1 MRSLVGW
8 LLICCAWKVG
18 VTAAYQP
25 ASHADVFDLCGRSD
39 KQRLAAPNDD
49 RQGRLLDLRVTARH
63 SMYDSS
69 DISGQFI
76 VTALRSATRG
86 QSLHDLS
93 TSDTAS
99 LDFSIQAKSTDGRD
113 LQLASGRIALGT
125 KDRLLKFTL
134 RRLTPRLTPYEI
146 RFILHGQS
154 MYSATT
160 ELYYLPAKRE
170 GSSVKIDAL
179 HGGVLVANNS
189 TGFAYERLI
198 PFELSASCSEI
209 SSLSHA
215 EVSAYKDAGVN
226 TIGSACASRQPGL
239 DALYDDMDSVNLWYQ
254 HSLES
259 PLSEASMLEEVSRLK
274 DRSSLLSWHVGA
286 AAVQSSTMEASYA
299 LLRQHDPYHPVGLSF
314 SCDTVEEI
322 YSKADY
328 ITEAPRSSGQ
338 NSDANQDIRLDLSAV
353 GHGGN
358 FEDTIDRLDANSDYF
373 RSFDDGSKPFW
384 AAPQVTGPMTN
395 AEPWVTVVLTVNRN
409 AKGILLELGTT
420 NRNLTKA
427 YGRIAKAFN
436 APEVSQLLLS
446 CAPTRVDV
454 DNTSSL
460 DVSYWRQGS
469 QVLVAVANLNR
480 TRTSDNVIIDLPFS
494 ARRVAKQPW
503 GTLSWSLTNGSV
515 LSTYGLDGLAT
526 SLLVFDT

>member
-146 RFILHGQS
+146 RFVLHGQS

-179 HGGVLVANNS
+179 HGGMLVANNS

-274 DRSSLLSWHVGA
+274 DRSSLLSWHVSSA
-286 AAVQSSTMEASYA
+286 AMQSSTVKASYA
-299 LLRQHDPYHPVGLSF
+299 LLKQHDPYHPVGLSL
-314 SCDTVEEI
+314 SCDNPQV

-328 ITEAPRSSGQ
+328 ITADPGSLEH
-338 NSDANQDIRLDLSAV
+338 NLDASQDGKSDLSAV
-353 GHGGN
+353 RNGG
-358 FEDTIDRLDANSDYF
+358 DLKGIIDLLEAYSEF
-373 RSFDDGSKPFW
+373 LQSLGDGSKPFW
-384 AAPQVTGPMTN
+384 AAPQISATMTS
-395 AEPWVTVVLTVNRN
+395 AELWVTVVLTFSRN
-409 AKGILLELGTT
+409 AKAILLELDTM